1 MCQFLS
7 ILGLG
12 SGRSPYEDHM
22 RGDHDGTELVAQESI
37 GTGGS
42 RVSCVSRWV
51 SGQVWQ
57 KSHLYR
63 VEFNS
68 TTLMLLFSWG
78 LEVAK
83 NVGNSP
89 VKFLRLKFSRSSIN
103 QIQKQRKD
111 RVCSNNTC
119 NGNI

>member
-1 MCQFLS
+1 
-7 ILGLG
+7 
-12 SGRSPYEDHM
+12 M

-51 SGQVWQ
+51 SGQARQ

-83 NVGNSP
+83 KCAKLAGKIFA
-89 VKFLRLKFSRSSIN
+89 VKIFALIDKSDTKTEKRQSL
-103 QIQKQRKD
+103 
-111 RVCSNNTC
+111 
-119 NGNI
+119 